1 MNCVLLTL
9 PSLILHKNNTLTHQA
24 LLKFNGSSGYQG
36 DVALDALKLI
46 CLDGNPG
53 PFTNGTAGPFT
64 NGTAA
69 PHPTGNG
76 EVRVKFGG
84 AKVTI
89 VPFSYSKF
97 AFLNCFIYF

>member
-1 MNCVLLTL
+1 M
-9 PSLILHKNNTLTHQA
+9 
-24 LLKFNGSSGYQG
+24 FNGSSGYQG

-46 CLDGNPG
+46 CLDGNP
-53 PFTNGTAGPFT
+53 GPFT